1 MILICVSTCV
11 CCTRMVW
18 MIVCAGVDCLARS
31 SVVRIVSTIAD
42 RKVVIVYRRRH
53 PCHLQYHTI
62 PVVVRSLL
70 GCSRS
75 IKNGENNQ

>member
-42 RKVVIVYRRRH
+42 RKVGIVYR
-53 PCHLQYHTI
+53 
-62 PVVVRSLL
+62 VS
-70 GCSRS
+70 
-75 IKNGENNQ
+75 